1 MSNSQSKN
9 PPPSNYKLVGT
20 PPPLESFTPE
30 WALFRF
36 LEPWTPEVM
45 QIAIKKNVEWDLSQH
60 VDTIIN
66 YAMEEILKWFE
77 KYRPDLHE
85 VLKTRE
91 GQQWL
96 KKNMK
101 ESMTPKYQLIQK

>member
-9 PPPSNYKLVGT
+9 PPFSNYKLVAH
-20 PPPLESFTPE
+20 PPLESFTPE

-60 VDTIIN
+60 MDTIIN
-66 YAMEEILKWFE
+66 YATEEILKWFE

-85 VLKTRE
+85 VLKTSDGKR
-91 GQQWL
+91 WL
-96 KKNMK
+96 KNNIK
-101 ESMTPKYQLIQK
+101 ESMTPKYQVITSH

>member
-9 PPPSNYKLVGT
+9 QPPSSYKLVA

-60 VDTIIN
+60 VDTIID
-66 YAMEEILKWFE
+66 YATEEILKWFE
-77 KYRPDLHE
+77 TYRRDLHE

-91 GQQWL
+91 GRQWL
-96 KKNMK
+96 RRNIK